1 MKDQLLD
8 GFYLQELL
16 VEPLTGQVS
25 GGRESGHLPPK
36 SVEVLLCLAK
46 QPCTLVLREEILRDV
61 WADGNGSP
69 EALSHS
75 VSEIRHVLGDHAE
88 DPVFIQ
94 TVPKRGYRLLCE
106 PRLTDSSNPIKS
118 ISAGTSHAVA
128 DSFWKAMLR
137 HGVVQ
142 ASIAYLVFG
151 WVLIQVADT
160 TFNNL
165 GLPTWSIS
173 FVTYTVVGGIPLVVL
188 FAWFLEVAGGRMIWD
203 RGEQSGP
210 LLQGLE
216 RNYLAIVAAFGMAAL
231 GAGIYQ
237 YAIGFTV
244 PRDGSGSVAEVE
256 PALIPIE
263 PNSIAVL
270 QLLNID
276 GSDATKVFSD
286 GLSED
291 VLDRLATIP
300 GLLVSSRGDAWS
312 LPANATSQDVRRRL
326 RVAYF
331 VEGSVRLVD
340 DELRV
345 IVQLINSETGFHL
358 VSRSFN
364 KRLQDFM
371 AMQREITNLVVANL
385 RVALPDDSQLPVASS
400 YEGAN
405 LDAYVLYRRGRDV
418 LNKPATGETV
428 RESISL
434 FRQSLA
440 IDPDY
445 AAAHAGLCASY
456 TAFYEISHDVAD
468 IGAAEQACGAAL
480 SANSRLHM
488 VHDALGHL
496 YLLTGRTA
504 EAETAFS
511 KGLQINQKDVAA
523 MLGLASVFR
532 QQQRFDEA
540 EKMLNNAV
548 VLQPGNWNTINT
560 LGNFLFSVGRYADA
574 AAEYQKVVYLD
585 RLNWAT
591 LGNLGGALMMT
602 GDFTAARDAIERSL
616 KIETNQ
622 TIYSNLGTIFYYL
635 GEFEQSVA
643 IHRQVAEMSPNSN
656 FVWLNLADALYFAGE
671 RVAAHDAFVKSAEL
685 SKSQLAVNPSEAE
698 SLYLLAW
705 ARTMSGD
712 ESDASVLIGR
722 AIAIA
727 PNDPYAYYYDA
738 LLKTKHG
745 DYAAAT
751 KSIKLAVNMGYPTQM
766 LAAEPYLAGLHG
778 EKEFTSLLTEKT
790 AKTDD
795 NERLEREERNN
806 E

>member
-1 MKDQLLD
+1 MKKQLLD
-8 GFYLQELL
+8 GFFLHELL
-16 VEPLTGQVS
+16 VEPLVGRVS
-25 GGRESGHLPPK
+25 GGGEPGHLPSK
-36 SVEVLLCLAK
+36 SIEVLLCLAK
-46 QPCTLVLREEILRDV
+46 QPRKLVSREEILSSV
-61 WADGNGSP
+61 WGDGNGTT

-75 VSEIRHVLGDHAE
+75 VSEIRHALGDHAD

-106 PRLTDSSNPIKS
+106 PRLRDSSSRIE
-118 ISAGTSHAVA
+118 SASPDAARPVA
-128 DSFWKAMLR
+128 ESFWNTLLR

-142 ASIAYLVFG
+142 ASIAYLVVG

-160 TFNNL
+160 TFFNL
-165 GLPTWSIS
+165 GLPAWAIS
-173 FVTYTVVGGIPLVVL
+173 FVTYMVIGGFPIVVL
-188 FAWFLEVAGGRMIWD
+188 LAWFLEVVGGRMIWD
-203 RGEQSGP
+203 RGDQSGP

-216 RNYLAIVAAFGMAAL
+216 RNYLAIVAAYGIAAL

-237 YAIGFTV
+237 YTVGFTV
-244 PRDGSGSVAEVE
+244 QQDDSSPVAEAE
-256 PALIPIE
+256 PPLIPIE

-312 LPANATSQDVRRRL
+312 LPANASSQVVRRRL

-331 VEGSVRLVD
+331 VEGSVRVVG

-345 IVQLINSETGFHL
+345 IVQLINSESGFHV

-364 KRLQDFM
+364 KKLQDFM
-371 AMQREITNLVVANL
+371 AIQREITDLIIANL
-385 RVALPDDSQLPVASS
+385 RVALPDDTQLPVAPSF
-400 YEGAN
+400 EGAN

-418 LNKPATGETV
+418 LNKPATRETV
-428 RESISL
+428 REGIGL

-440 IDPDY
+440 IDPGY

-456 TAFYEISHDVAD
+456 TAFYEISHDAAD
-468 IGAAEQACGAAL
+468 IGAAEQACAAAL

-496 YLLTGRTA
+496 NMLTGRTA
-504 EAETAFS
+504 EAERAFS
-511 KGLQINQKDVAA
+511 QALQINQKDVAA

-540 EKMLNNAV
+540 ETLLNTAV
-548 VLQPGNWNTINT
+548 ELQPGNWNTINT
-560 LGNFLFSVGRYADA
+560 LGNFLFGMGRYADA

-585 RLNWAT
+585 PLNWAT

-602 GDFTAARDAIERSL
+602 GDFAAARDAIERAL

-635 GEFEQSVA
+635 GEFQQSVA
-643 IHRQVAEMSPNSN
+643 IHRQVAKLSPNSN
-656 FVWLNLADALYFAGE
+656 FVWLNLADALYFAGD
-671 RVAAHDAFVKSAEL
+671 RAGAHDAFAKSAEL

-705 ARTMSGD
+705 AQTMSGD
-712 ESDASVLIGR
+712 ESDAAELIGR
-722 AIAIA
+722 AVAIA
-727 PNDPYAYYYDA
+727 PSDPYAYYYDA

-751 KSIKLAVNMGYPTQM
+751 AAIKVAVELGYPTQM

-778 EKEFTSLLTEKT
+778 EIEFISLLTEKNS
-790 AKTDD
+790 K
-795 NERLEREERNN
+795 N
-806 E
+806 